1 MPCIWS
7 AAVDS
12 SASARSGSRAS
23 RLRAASSLKVRL
35 ARDGPRPSCRVAA
48 QPAALL
54 LARGHQPLAG
64 LLQVAG
70 EVLQVA
76 LELHG
81 VRHDAG
87 LAGHVAQ
94 QALIGH
100 AEGRVRCARRQQQV
114 AGRLALVGQGQDGHR
129 GAGALPELVW
139 AGIGGHHH
147 RLARLRQRDGH
158 VGQLQRLGDGLD
170 HRVQGGFGRGR
181 GLEAPTQSRK
191 HGVGIVPLAVDK
203 TIGSPL

>member
-1 MPCIWS
+1 MQ
-7 AAVDS
+7 
-12 SASARSGSRAS
+12 
-23 RLRAASSLKVRL
+23 
-35 ARDGPRPSCRVAA
+35 VAA
-48 QPAALL
+48 QPAPLL
-54 LARGHQPLAG
+54 LARGHQPLAR

-76 LELHG
+76 LELHS

-100 AEGRVRCARRQQQV
+100 AEGCVRRARRQQQL
-114 AGRLALVGQGQDGHR
+114 AGRLALVGQREDGHR
-129 GAGALPELVW
+129 GRRRRAGG

-147 RLARLRQRDGH
+147 RLARLRQRDGR

-170 HRVQGGFGRGR
+170 HRLQGGFGRGR
-181 GLEAPTQSRK
+181 GLQALTQPRK
-191 HGVGIVPLAVDK
+191 HGVGLVPLAVDQA
-203 TIGSPL
+203 IGGPL